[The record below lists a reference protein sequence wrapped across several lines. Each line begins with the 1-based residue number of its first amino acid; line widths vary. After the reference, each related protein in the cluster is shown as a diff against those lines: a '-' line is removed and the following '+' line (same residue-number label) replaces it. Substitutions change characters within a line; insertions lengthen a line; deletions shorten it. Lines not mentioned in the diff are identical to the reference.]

1 MMVIKTSIRVVIFA
15 SGSGTNLQV
24 IIDQAK
30 QGNLSVDIVAV
41 VSDNENA
48 YALERARKEN
58 ITTIYVNP
66 ECYADKISYDDALK
80 REIEILEPDLIV
92 LAGFMRILSKEFV
105 DNFENRIMNIHPSL
119 LPKYKGLNTH
129 ERVLAAGDSYHG
141 ATVHFVTAELD
152 DGPIIVQEKV
162 PVFPTD
168 SAAVLQQRVHEC
180 EYEIYP
186 RAIQWFADGILSAG
200 NAQ

>member
-1 MMVIKTSIRVVIFA
+1 M
-15 SGSGTNLQV
+15 
-24 IIDQAK
+24 
-30 QGNLSVDIVAV
+30 
-41 VSDNENA
+41 
-48 YALERARKEN
+48 
-58 ITTIYVNP
+58 NP

-129 ERVLAAGDSYHG
+129 ERVLAAGDTYHG